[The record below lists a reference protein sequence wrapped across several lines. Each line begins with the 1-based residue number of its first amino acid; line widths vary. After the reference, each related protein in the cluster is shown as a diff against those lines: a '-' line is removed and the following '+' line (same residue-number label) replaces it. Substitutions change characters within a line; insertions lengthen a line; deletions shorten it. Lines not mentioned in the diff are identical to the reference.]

1 MKKAFVCI
9 LLLSGIYG
17 IAQTV
22 IVDEKFVKDDKPI
35 EFQLL
40 KKQNQLLVNKG
51 KPYGSIRGI
60 NKAELYSIDNSPKKT
75 IVTDGRFL
83 EFNPSFIDDSFSGTQ
98 FNGVGWVA
106 DTKVYADNKL
116 IATVDSKKPM
126 LFFSKEFSFDIGN
139 EKNKGVGF
147 LEKEDIFLHKFVY
160 KTGKTEI
167 IKLIKPNFLRANK
180 KDFYKLKDIFHML
193 YYHNESFEI
202 ATKFIQNN
210 TKSFILHRAI
220 YDYNGNILENLAY
233 DVDINKPLIFSN
245 NGGGN
250 FRSVYN
256 GFTMVQN
263 RAFRTVNPY
272 VDIFADQLSIN
283 NFYVDPD
290 SGNLYIYGLY
300 GRNEGRF
307 VNNDVQ
313 GFYIVKFDAK
323 GNKIWQK
330 TEELTDEQIK
340 KNAVKLK
347 LNLDFDIVQGNIIFS
362 IHNSASDPYY
372 FYSKVNSNN
381 GDIIKNDILL
391 FEVDKMG
398 VAEHAKTEVVA
409 FYTLADYKYLKFDM
423 NTFSVL
429 KDNQKLQSYLSGLG
443 GPKNKISI
451 NSFSSDK
458 GIWLIESDNKEYYKV
473 TYFKHE

>member
-1 MKKAFVCI
+1 MKKLLFYF
-9 LLLSGIYG
+9 LLLFGVFSN
-17 IAQTV
+17 AQT
-22 IVDEKFVKDDKPI
+22 IIIDEKFVKDDKPI

-60 NKAELYSIDNSPKKT
+60 NKAELYSIENASKKT
-75 IVTDGRFL
+75 IVTDGKFL
-83 EFNPSFIDDSFSGTQ
+83 DFNPSFIDDSFSGTQ

-116 IATVDSKKPM
+116 IATVDTKKPM

-139 EKNKGVGF
+139 EKSKDVES

-167 IKLIKPNFLRANK
+167 IKLIKPNFLSANK
-180 KDFYKLKDIFHML
+180 KNYFKLKEIAYKL
-193 YYHNESFEI
+193 YYRKESFEI
-202 ATKFIQNN
+202 ATKFINN
-210 TKSFILHRAI
+210 STKSFILHRAI
-220 YDYNGNILENLAY
+220 YDYNGNSIENLAY

-245 NGGGN
+245 NGGG
-250 FRSVYN
+250 SIGTTAN
-256 GFTMVQN
+256 GFSMSSN
-263 RAFRTVNPY
+263 RTFGSSTVEG
-272 VDIFADQLSIN
+272 FSDQLSIN
-283 NFYVDPD
+283 NFYLDALT
-290 SGNLYIYGLY
+290 GNLYIYGLY
-300 GRNEGRF
+300 GKKDGEF

-313 GFYIVKFDAK
+313 GFYIVKFDDK

-330 TEELTDEQIK
+330 TEELIDEQIK

-398 VAEHAKTEVVA
+398 VAEHAKTEVVS

-423 NTFSVL
+423 NTFSII
-429 KDNQKLQSYLSGLG
+429 KDNQKLQSYVASLG

>member
-1 MKKAFVCI
+1 MKKSFLCI
-9 LLLSGIYG
+9 LLLSSIYVS
-17 IAQTV
+17 AQIV

-40 KKQNQLLVNKG
+40 KNQNELLVKKG

-60 NKAELYSIDNSPKKT
+60 NKAELYSVENSSKQT
-75 IVTDGRFL
+75 IVTDGKFL
-83 EFNPSFIDDSFSGTQ
+83 DFYPSFIDESFSGTQ

-116 IATVDSKKPM
+116 IATVDNKKPM

-139 EKNKGVGF
+139 EKSKDVES
-147 LEKEDIFLHKFVY
+147 LEKEDIFIHKFIY
-160 KTGKTEI
+160 KSGKTEV
-167 IKLIKPNFLRANK
+167 IKLVKPNFLNVNK
-180 KDFYKLKDIFHML
+180 KDYFKLKEIAYKL
-193 YYHNESFEI
+193 YYRKQSFEI
-202 ATKFIQNN
+202 ATKFINN
-210 TKSFILHRAI
+210 STKSFILHRAI
-220 YDYNGNILENLAY
+220 YDYKGNVIENLAY

-245 NGGGN
+245 NGGG
-250 FRSVYN
+250 SIGSTAN
-256 GFTMVQN
+256 GFSMSSN
-263 RAFRTVNPY
+263 RTFGSSTVEG
-272 VDIFADQLSIN
+272 FSDQLSIN
-283 NFYVDPD
+283 NFYLDAVT
-290 SGNLYIYGLY
+290 GNLYIYGLY
-300 GRNEGRF
+300 GKKDGEF

-313 GFYIVKFDAK
+313 GYYIVKFDAK

-330 TEELTDEQIK
+330 TEDLVDEQIK

-381 GDIIKNDILL
+381 GDIIKNDKLL

-398 VAEHAKTEVVA
+398 VAEYAKTEVVA
-409 FYTLADYKYLKFDM
+409 FYTLADFKYLNFDM
-423 NTFSVL
+423 NTFSVI
-429 KDNQKLQSYLSGLG
+429 KDNQKLRSYVAGLG

-473 TYFKHE
+473 TFFEHD

>member
-1 MKKAFVCI
+1 MKKSFVCVV
-9 LLLSGIYG
+9 LLSSIYG
-17 IAQTV
+17 IAQTT
-22 IVDEKFVKDDKPI
+22 IVEEKFVKDDKPI

-40 KKQNQLLVNKG
+40 KKQNLLLVNKG

-60 NKAELYSIDNSPKKT
+60 NKAELYSVENSSKKT
-75 IVTDGRFL
+75 IVTDGKFL
-83 EFNPSFIDDSFSGTQ
+83 DFNPSIIDDSFSGTQ
-98 FNGVGWVA
+98 FNGVGWR
-106 DTKVYADNKL
+106 DYIKVYDDNKL
-116 IATVDSKKPM
+116 IATVDTKKPM

-139 EKNKGVGF
+139 ERNKGVGF
-147 LEKEDIFLHKFVY
+147 LEKEDIFLHKFIY

-167 IKLIKPNFLRANK
+167 IKLVKPKFLNVSK
-180 KDFYKLKDIFHML
+180 KDFFKLKDIFHKL
-193 YYHNESFEI
+193 YYHKESFEI
-202 ATKFIQNN
+202 ATKFIHSN

-250 FRSVYN
+250 FRSVSN
-256 GFTMVQN
+256 GFTMDQN
-263 RAFRTVNPY
+263 RAFRTANPY

-330 TEELTDEQIK
+330 TEELIDEQIK
-340 KNAVKLK
+340 RNAVKLK

-381 GDIIKNDILL
+381 GDIIKNNILL

-398 VAEHAKTEVVA
+398 VAEYAKTEVVA
-409 FYTLADYKYLKFDM
+409 FYTLADFKYLKFDM
-423 NTFSVL
+423 NTFSVI
-429 KDNQKLQSYLSGLG
+429 KDNQKLRSYVAGLG

-458 GIWLIESDNKEYYKV
+458 GIWLIESDNQEYYKV
-473 TYFKHE
+473 TFFNHE